1 MPMKAKRT
9 SYELRAAR
17 KKAGLTIAKASSL
30 AMIPVSTWERWE
42 LSPHVKSAGRTPD
55 YPFQF
60 LRCYEI
66 LKENGLLD
74 RLIQPEE

>member
-1 MPMKAKRT
+1 MKRT

-17 KKAGLTIAKASSL
+17 KKVGLTIAKAAAL

-42 LSPHVKSAGRTPD
+42 LSPDVKSAGRTPN

-60 LRCYEI
+60 LRCYKI
-66 LKENGLLD
+66 LKEHDLL
-74 RLIQPEE
+74 EELLKSEE